1 MEKDIESAN
10 YNIKSL
16 IKSVKLLEVLI
27 EGGEMSIQELDSICQ
42 MGKSSVHRILGTFK
56 TIGYVAQKP
65 GDGKYY
71 ATIKMFEL
79 GNKVANRMTMRNI
92 ARPYLEELFR
102 KCKETVNLAIFDK
115 GETLYLDKITTEE
128 PLRIDLE
135 IGRRVPAYCSGLG
148 KAFMAYTPDFKLD
161 TLKFVQ
167 HTPATITTHELLAK
181 ELEEV
186 KNQGYA
192 VDNEEYIEGLVCIA
206 MPIFGQ
212 KNEIVAALSI
222 AVPTIRFNASR
233 KKQFI
238 EYLKEETDKIQRF
251 MS

>member
-27 EGGEMSIQELDSICQ
+27 DGGEMSIHELDSICK
-42 MGKSSVHRILGTFK
+42 MGKSSVHRILGTFRS
-56 TIGYVAQKP
+56 IGYVAQKP
-65 GDGKYY
+65 DDGKYY

-79 GNKVANRMTMRNI
+79 GNKVANRMTIRNI
-92 ARPYLEELFR
+92 ARPFLEELFG
-102 KCKETVNLAIFDK
+102 KCKETVNLATFDK
-115 GETLYLDKITTEE
+115 GETVYLDKITTEE

-148 KAFMAYTPDFKLD
+148 KVFMAYIPDFKLN
-161 TLKFVQ
+161 TLKLVK
-167 HTPATITTHELLAK
+167 HTPATITTYELLAK
-181 ELEEV
+181 ELETV
-186 KNQGYA
+186 KKQGYA
-192 VDNEEYIEGLVCIA
+192 IDNEEYIKGLVCVA
-206 MPIFGQ
+206 APVLGP
-212 KNEIVAALSI
+212 KDEIVAALSI
-222 AVPTIRFNASR
+222 VVPTIRFNASK

-251 MS
+251 MR